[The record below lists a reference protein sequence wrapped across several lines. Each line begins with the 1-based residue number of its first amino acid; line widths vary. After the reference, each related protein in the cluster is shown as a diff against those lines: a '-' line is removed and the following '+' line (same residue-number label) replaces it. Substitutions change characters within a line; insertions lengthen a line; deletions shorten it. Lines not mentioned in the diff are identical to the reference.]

1 MTFLLLC
8 KRDRHDDE
16 REQKICELFSEAQ
29 PTRTSFRMSVMH
41 SSSSTQVAPI
51 FTHFHLLCSAG
62 VTVLSKEQSRI
73 ESEDDLRQR
82 QMTSSLKSSRIKG
95 VNEFQV
101 KYGRRS
107 RTWKENET
115 AWMQASNFPDFH
127 LGTIWTSMLF
137 FLVLFS
143 HVWRVF
149 GNIYRGQIFS
159 WWLWW

>member
-95 VNEFQV
+95 VNEF
-101 KYGRRS
+101 
-107 RTWKENET
+107 
-115 AWMQASNFPDFH
+115 
-127 LGTIWTSMLF
+127 
-137 FLVLFS
+137 
-143 HVWRVF
+143 
-149 GNIYRGQIFS
+149 
-159 WWLWW
+159 